1 MEVEYDDDGNY
12 KIKII
17 LIGEAGVGKTNLIN
31 IVQNKDFSP
40 NELSTPNCSFFMSE
54 MTVQNIKFNVYLWDT
69 IGQEKLKAQT
79 KIFFKNSKI
88 VVLVYDITQRESFTK
103 LDEWYNQVKDSLGT
117 NIVIGVLGNKKD
129 LFINEDVKEEEAQ
142 EYAEKIGA
150 KWALTSAK
158 TERPSFITYLE
169 DLIKIYITKANIKPK
184 DNPGEKNEEIVK
196 ESSLKLQNTK
206 TKKATLDLAI
216 RLCSKYYPDTFRFW
230 QDLLDEANKLLDSN
244 RFNKYCNDVLKLD
257 PQAVAEH
264 LVVEGKATMNK
275 VLKDGLENYG
285 EKARMFSERLYS
297 DDKRRLYVSK
307 KDDAKTESPIVA
319 EIHGE

>member
-117 NIVIGVLGNKKD
+117 NVVFGVLGNKKD

-196 ESSLKLQNTK
+196 ESSLKLKNSK
-206 TKKATLDLAI
+206 TK
-216 RLCSKYYPDTFRFW
+216 
-230 QDLLDEANKLLDSN
+230 NK
-244 RFNKYCNDVLKLD
+244 
-257 PQAVAEH
+257 
-264 LVVEGKATMNK
+264 GK
-275 VLKDGLENYG
+275 
-285 EKARMFSERLYS
+285 
-297 DDKRRLYVSK
+297 K
-307 KDDAKTESPIVA
+307 KCC
-319 EIHGE
+319 